1 MRLIKRE
8 PSPAQ
13 SRASHANSLRSTG
26 PRSVRGKAVSSRNS
40 LNPRPFSQVVAR
52 SMAALGE
59 RPGDF
64 EQMHKALSAAM
75 EPRDGWEAAW
85 VQDIAILRWR
95 LERLQ
100 RAEVGI
106 LALRKQKLAG
116 ERKRESMPAS
126 GVADLG
132 MRQQIPLVGFTG
144 LPDSP
149 WKFQQVI
156 QFLHQL
162 RDLVRVGDFEKDGVV
177 YFDVLYGKKPGAVG
191 ATLRGQFEGLSKRHA
206 EEKVPEGDHEQ
217 VALTDG
223 VDQEIENYE
232 RKQALYAAEHRE
244 DDPVREDADLLLPSQ
259 ELDEVV
265 RYETHLE
272 DQIERKLRQFY
283 ARRREP
289 VLRRAETLSAASEEP
304 EAGELACPTASVGA

>member
-1 MRLIKRE
+1 MSLMKRAL
-8 PSPAQ
+8 SPAQ
-13 SRASHANSLRSTG
+13 SRASQANSLRSTG
-26 PRSVRGKAVSSRNS
+26 PRSERGKAVSSRNS
-40 LNPRPFSQVVAR
+40 LKPRPFSEVVAR
-52 SMAALGE
+52 SMQALGE
-59 RPGDF
+59 RPADF
-64 EQMHKALSAAM
+64 EQTHKALAAAM

-106 LALRKQKLAG
+106 LAVRKQKLAG
-116 ERKRESMPAS
+116 ERKRESLPAS

-132 MRQQIPLVGFTG
+132 LRMKIPALGFTG

-156 QFLHQL
+156 EFLHQM
-162 RDLVRVGDFEKDGVV
+162 RNMVRYGCLEADGVI
-177 YFDVLYGKKPGAVG
+177 YFNLLYGKNPGAVG
-191 ATLRGQFEGLSKRHA
+191 ATLRGRFEALSKNY
-206 EEKVPEGDHEQ
+206 VEGKFQDGSDDHKLL
-217 VALTDG
+217 VAG

-232 RKQALYAAEHRE
+232 QKQALYAAEHRE
-244 DDPVREDADLLLPSQ
+244 DDPVRGDADLLLPSQ
-259 ELDEVV
+259 ELDEII

-289 VLRRAETLSAASEEP
+289 VLRRAETLPATSEES